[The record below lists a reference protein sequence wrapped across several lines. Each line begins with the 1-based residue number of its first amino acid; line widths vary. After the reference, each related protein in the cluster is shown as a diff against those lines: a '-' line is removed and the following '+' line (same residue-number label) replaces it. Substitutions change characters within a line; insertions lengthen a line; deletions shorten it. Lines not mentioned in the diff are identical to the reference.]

1 MNAQSPCIHLCR
13 IEADGLCSGCFRTLA
28 EIAGW
33 ATLSEAEKIQVLA
46 DLKKRKTSCPA
57 PTNAA

>member
-1 MNAQSPCIHLCR
+1 MNAQSPCIHFCR